1 MDPAE
6 IEGLRQQLERALR
19 AGAFDPSD
27 LLPRLAKLA
36 RHAAPESDDAVF
48 AHLKLAEM
56 LVDRDPWRA
65 ALYVRRALAHRPDD
79 DRAWATLA
87 YCQTL
92 LRNFRCA
99 IRAYKSAIA
108 CAPGNPWYAHNLG
121 HIYDVALGESARA
134 LPYLKIAYAA
144 KRDSS
149 EIVASYA
156 HALARAGKLE
166 EARTVI
172 ERSRGTPERSAQL
185 DAVLRWLDQ
194 GAPSRPRS
202 DRPKRPAQPRRLARE
217 LSRGLRHLPLD
228 ETQRERAKALAR
240 DAGAGSEDVAAVA
253 AAVAYAI
260 VYIDHVP
267 LSQAEVAAPFRV
279 GVNELRGV
287 FAELRAKL
295 DIIRGDARYATNRRR

>member
-1 MDPAE
+1 MEPAE

-27 LLPRLAKLA
+27 VLPRLAKLA
-36 RHAAPESDDAVF
+36 RHVPAASDDGVF
-48 AHLKLAEM
+48 ANVKMAEL

-65 ALYVRRALAHRPDD
+65 ALHVRRALAHRPDD

-99 IRAYKSAIA
+99 VRAYKSAIA
-108 CAPGNPWYAHNLG
+108 SAPANPWYAHNLG
-121 HIYDVALGESARA
+121 HLLDVALGESARA
-134 LPYLKIAYAA
+134 LPYLRAAYLA
-144 KRDSS
+144 KSESS

-156 HALARAGKLE
+156 HALARAGRID
-166 EARTVI
+166 EARKVI
-172 ERSRGTPERSAQL
+172 EPARSAPEL
-185 DAVLRWLDQ
+185 AAVLRWLEQ
-194 GAPSRPRS
+194 GAPSKARAGRPT
-202 DRPKRPAQPRRLARE
+202 RPPSPRRLARE
-217 LSRGLRHLPLD
+217 LARGLRHLPFD
-228 ETQRERAKALAR
+228 EGQRERARALAR
-240 DAGAGSEDVAAVA
+240 DAGAGHDDLAAVA

-267 LSQAEVAAPFRV
+267 LSQAEVAATFRV
-279 GVNELRGV
+279 GVNDLRGV

-295 DIIRGDARYATNRRR
+295 DIIRGDARYATNRRG